1 MKVYLG
7 TENAKLTD
15 GEPDGLDMEPT
26 ETVDPD
32 KATVPQARGILQ
44 QLRPIHREAIRR
56 LLEGQTV
63 TQAAKDLGLSRR
75 YLSDLKS
82 NDPLFKAELEKG
94 LVNRDE
100 DVLKRIQLTSYEAL
114 DVVREIM
121 RTSKSDA
128 IRLTAAQT
136 ILDRA
141 GYSKLEKRVSVVA
154 DAETIIRELN
164 RRKAGMNKDQ
174 LQHSIDVA
182 VEVIGGPGG
191 DPRQETVQ

>member
-7 TENAKLTD
+7 TENASLSEGT
-15 GEPDGLDMEPT
+15 ELPDE
-26 ETVDPD
+26 D
-32 KATVPQARGILQ
+32 KATVVVPRGILQ

-94 LVNRDE
+94 LVNKDE

-174 LQHSIDVA
+174 IQQSIDVA
-182 VEVIGGPGG
+182 VEVIGGEGTSNP
-191 DPRQETVQ
+191 

>member
-1 MKVYLG
+1 MKVLLG
-7 TENAKLTD
+7 TENSTTIDEGQEPGELQPDPERATLT
-15 GEPDGLDMEPT
+15 PAPRTSL
-26 ETVDPD
+26 
-32 KATVPQARGILQ
+32 A

-63 TQAAKDLGLSRR
+63 TQAAKDLGLARR
-75 YLSDLKS
+75 YLSDLKN

-94 LVNRDE
+94 LVNKDE

-121 RTSKSDA
+121 RFSKSDN
-128 IRLTAAQT
+128 IRLQAAQT

-164 RRKAGMNKDQ
+164 RRKAGMNKSD
-174 LQHSIDVA
+174 LQDAIDVT
-182 VEVIGGPGG
+182 VESVNGNS
-191 DPRQETVQ
+191 RQEAQV

>member
-7 TENAKLTD
+7 TENASLSEGT
-15 GEPDGLDMEPT
+15 ELPDE
-26 ETVDPD
+26 D
-32 KATVPQARGILQ
+32 KATVAVPRGILQ

-94 LVNRDE
+94 LVNKDE

-174 LQHSIDVA
+174 IQQSIDVA
-182 VEVIGGPGG
+182 VEVIGGEGTSNP
-191 DPRQETVQ
+191 

>member
-7 TENAKLTD
+7 TENASLSEGD
-15 GEPDGLDMEPT
+15 EV
-26 ETVDPD
+26 VDQE
-32 KATVPQARGILQ
+32 KATLPTPGRSLEK
-44 QLRPIHREAIRR
+44 LRPIHREAIRR

-94 LVNRDE
+94 LVNKDE
-100 DVLKRIQLTSYEAL
+100 DVLKRIQLSSYEAL
-114 DVVREIM
+114 DIVREIM

-128 IRLTAAQT
+128 IRLQAAQT

-164 RRKAGMNKDQ
+164 RRKAGMNKEQ
-174 LQHSIDVA
+174 LQQSIDVA
-182 VEVIGGPGG
+182 VEVVSGSG
-191 DPRQETVQ
+191 QEASV